1 MHECGRWRANPAVG
15 STCGTCCRARSTSAS
30 ARADA
35 NTAPCVGSSPR
46 VALAANLCL
55 TKPSVRL
62 RRCLRSAASLA
73 KTTKRMP
80 PDRSKQ
86 RPRSSALQLN
96 TLERRRVCAH
106 AAAWKRTTV
115 TDDGKYVPQGTA
127 RAPPRGR
134 GRAPRGARPVPL
146 PEAGHPASWSP
157 GRRHA
162 REPRGRGVRLNGAS
176 SPLFLRT
183 VSLQSISAPASLS
196 ERTEMSGAL

>member
-86 RPRSSALQLN
+86 RPRSSALQL
-96 TLERRRVCAH
+96 TLLERRVCAH

-127 RAPPRGR
+127 RAPPGR
-134 GRAPRGARPVPL
+134 GRAPGGARPVPV

-162 REPRGRGVRLNGAS
+162 REPSGRGVRLNGAS
-176 SPLFLRT
+176 HLPRSFLRT
-183 VSLQSISAPASLS
+183 ASLS
-196 ERTEMSGAL
+196 GRTVLLSVLMSGAL